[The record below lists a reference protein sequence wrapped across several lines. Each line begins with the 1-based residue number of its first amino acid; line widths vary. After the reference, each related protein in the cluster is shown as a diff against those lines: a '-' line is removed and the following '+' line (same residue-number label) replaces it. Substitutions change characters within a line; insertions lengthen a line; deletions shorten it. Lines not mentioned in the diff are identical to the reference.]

1 MTNDVEY
8 LSMCLFAIHI
18 SPLVKS
24 LFKQFLIACF
34 FIIVLKKIFFKC
46 IVAVL
51 GIHCCTGFLSTC
63 SEQGPPFAEVLGL
76 LIAVASPV
84 VEHRLQGVQTSVVV
98 AHGLRNYSSWALGH
112 RLSSCG
118 AWA

>member
-1 MTNDVEY
+1 MLICHSYISIGEKFVQTVSN
-8 LSMCLFAIHI
+8 CLLFHYC
-18 SPLVKS
+18 VKKN
-24 LFKQFLIACF
+24 F
-34 FIIVLKKIFFKC
+34 FFKC

-51 GIHCCTGFLSTC
+51 GIHCCMGFLSTC

-84 VEHRLQGVQTSVVV
+84 VEHRLQGIQTSVVV